1 MALGLST
8 YAFLWRRTPPEGSA
22 DPGANP
28 KVRAA
33 PALTDLFDV
42 ATQLSCD
49 VFQVCDVPE
58 LDKADATAVA
68 AIATAAQQRS
78 LTLELGTRGVE
89 PDHLL
94 RYLDLA
100 RALDCR
106 LVRSM
111 MSSARGRPSVVDAT
125 EQLREVIPAYAAA
138 GVTLGLETY
147 EQYSTDELVSVVR
160 SIDNEHLGI
169 VLDPGNCVARL
180 ENPADV
186 INKAAPHV
194 VNLHVKDFA
203 FARAERTLGFIYAG
217 APLGEGLLEYDA
229 MCDVLDRHGR
239 DVSHVI
245 EHWLPWQGS
254 YAETCRVEQRWVA
267 AAAGYLQQRHRY

>member
-8 YAFLWRRTPPEGSA
+8 YAFLWRRTPPEDSA
-22 DPGANP
+22 DPSEHPEVDAVP
-28 KVRAA
+28 TLA
-33 PALTDLFDV
+33 DLFDV

-58 LDKADATAVA
+58 LDKADAAEVA
-68 AIATAAQQRS
+68 AIATAARERS

-89 PDHLL
+89 PDHLR

-100 RALDCR
+100 GALDCR

-111 MSSARGRPSVVDAT
+111 MSSTRGCPTVADAT
-125 EQLREVIPAYAAA
+125 AQLREIIPAYAAA

-160 SIDNEHLGI
+160 SIDDEHLGI

-180 ENPADV
+180 ESPADV
-186 INKAAPHV
+186 VEKTAPHV

-203 FARAERTLGFIYAG
+203 FTRAERTLGFLFAG
-217 APLGEGLLEYDA
+217 AALGEGLLKYDA

-239 DVSHVI
+239 VVNHVI

-267 AAAGYLQQRHRY
+267 AAAGYLQQRKRY

>member
-8 YAFLWRRTPPEGSA
+8 YAFSWRRTPPEDSEV
-22 DPGANP
+22 PGAHSDVNT
-28 KVRAA
+28 AQTLA
-33 PALTDLFDV
+33 DLFDV
-42 ATQLSCD
+42 ATTLSCD

-58 LDKADATAVA
+58 LDNADATEVA
-68 AIATAAQQRS
+68 AIAAAAHERS
-78 LTLELGTRGVE
+78 LTLELGTRGLE

-100 RALDCR
+100 RTLDCR

-111 MSSARGRPSVVDAT
+111 MSSTRGCPTVTDAT
-125 EQLREVIPAYAAA
+125 AKLREVIPAYAAA

-160 SIDNEHLGI
+160 SIDDEHLGI

-180 ENPADV
+180 ERPADV
-186 INKAAPHV
+186 VEKTAPHV

-203 FARAERTLGFIYAG
+203 FTRAERTLGFMFAG

-239 DVSHVI
+239 KVNHVI

-254 YAETCRVEQRWVA
+254 YTETCRVEQRWVD

>member
-22 DPGANP
+22 DRGARPEDHAVPN
-28 KVRAA
+28 
-33 PALTDLFDV
+33 LTDLFDV
-42 ATQLSCD
+42 ATQLSCQ
-49 VFQVCDVPE
+49 VFQVCDVPG
-58 LDKADATAVA
+58 LDDADAAEVA
-68 AIATAAQQRS
+68 AIATAAQERS

-89 PDHLL
+89 PEHLA

-100 RALDCR
+100 QALDCR

-111 MSSARGRPSVVDAT
+111 MSSTRGRPTVAAAT
-125 EQLREVIPAYAAA
+125 AQLREVVPAYAAA

-160 SIDNEHLGI
+160 SVDDEHLGI

-180 ENPADV
+180 ENPVDV
-186 INKAAPHV
+186 IDKTAPHV

-203 FARAERTLGFIYAG
+203 FTRAERTLGFLFAG

-239 DVSHVI
+239 EVNHVI